1 MKLDQLKNI
10 KILILG
16 YGKEGQA
23 TERFLKKFVPM
34 SELGIADKKI
44 SDNYLDEQQKV

>member
-1 MKLDQLKNI
+1 MKIGQLKKYK

-23 TERFLKKFVPM
+23 TERFLKKFVPLA
-34 SELGIADKKI
+34 EVGIADKKY
-44 SDNYLDEQQKV
+44 D